1 MIVRGR
7 HENLFVVEFSQ
18 PILPVLEQYGQ
29 LPIPPY
35 FNREAEEIDTER
47 YQTVFH
53 NPENCQCGCPNS
65 KLAF

>member
-18 PILPVLEQYGQ
+18 PILPVLEQSGQ

-47 YQTVFH
+47 YQNGF
-53 NPENCQCGCPNS
+53 P
-65 KLAF
+65 